1 MPQASRV
8 IRIVRC
14 NGCGRL
20 KDEVTYMIP
29 CDQIPRATIRTADY
43 RLTLDSVVVIAEVA
57 IELRRR
63 GVELLSPVLVPYGF
77 VYQAGEVDRGSGGL
91 YAHGGSHE
99 RTVRWN
105 SACAMRSVRSAIAS
119 MLPRYCT
126 KTSPAPPLGA
136 DKRDTRGSLT
146 IRSTASATSRR
157 IWFASGLSSS
167 PAPPR
172 SLQRLSRKPS
182 VPVRRAGLPRSPL
195 AITLLGWAWAHLRT
209 RPARNAAP

>member
-1 MPQASRV
+1 MVQQQNKEASLV
-8 IRIVRC
+8 
-14 NGCGRL
+14 
-20 KDEVTYMIP
+20 KHE
-29 CDQIPRATIRTADY
+29 
-43 RLTLDSVVVIAEVA
+43 IAERVAIAPPNYCINRSAASEFRMVTFSALRRARLYKALGSNSFILMDA

-63 GVELLSPVLVPYGF
+63 GVELLSPVLVPYGS

-136 DKRDTRGSLT
+136 DKRDTRVL
-146 IRSTASATSRR
+146 
-157 IWFASGLSSS
+157 
-167 PAPPR
+167 
-172 SLQRLSRKPS
+172 
-182 VPVRRAGLPRSPL
+182 
-195 AITLLGWAWAHLRT
+195 
-209 RPARNAAP
+209 

>member
-1 MPQASRV
+1 M
-8 IRIVRC
+8 
-14 NGCGRL
+14 
-20 KDEVTYMIP
+20 D
-29 CDQIPRATIRTADY
+29 
-43 RLTLDSVVVIAEVA
+43 A

-91 YAHGGSHE
+91 DAHGGSHE

-119 MLPRYCT
+119 MMPRYCT
-126 KTSPAPPLGA
+126 KISPAPPLGA

-157 IWFASGLSSS
+157 IWFASGLASS

-172 SLQRLSRKPS
+172 RLQRLSRKPT
-182 VPVRRAGLPRSPL
+182 VPPPRGFAALSPRHHPARL
-195 AITLLGWAWAHLRT
+195 VLVGPQDATGAERCHLRVV
-209 RPARNAAP
+209 AVD

>member
-1 MPQASRV
+1 M
-8 IRIVRC
+8 
-14 NGCGRL
+14 
-20 KDEVTYMIP
+20 D
-29 CDQIPRATIRTADY
+29 
-43 RLTLDSVVVIAEVA
+43 A

-91 YAHGGSHE
+91 DAHGGSHE

-105 SACAMRSVRSAIAS
+105 SECTMGVVRPASASI
-119 MLPRYCT
+119 MPRYCT
-126 KTSPAPPLGA
+126 KISPAPPLGA

-182 VPVRRAGLPRSPL
+182 VPIRRAGLPRSNSDRKSTRL
-195 AITLLGWAWAHLRT
+195 NSSHSQISYAVFCLKKKKSRNYAQELVIVTSLLPT
-209 RPARNAAP
+209 QSTVPFT

>member
-1 MPQASRV
+1 MDAF
-8 IRIVRC
+8 
-14 NGCGRL
+14 
-20 KDEVTYMIP
+20 
-29 CDQIPRATIRTADY
+29 
-43 RLTLDSVVVIAEVA
+43 
-57 IELRRR
+57 ELRRR

-77 VYQAGEVDRGSGGL
+77 VYQASEVDRGSGGL

-126 KTSPAPPLGA
+126 KTSPAPPWGA

-172 SLQRLSRKPS
+172 SEEHTSELQSQSNLVCRLLLEKKKTTKNERSYQPHHMN
-182 VPVRRAGLPRSPL
+182 LCMNTCRSP
-195 AITLLGWAWAHLRT
+195 
-209 RPARNAAP
+209 

>member
-1 MPQASRV
+1 M
-8 IRIVRC
+8 
-14 NGCGRL
+14 
-20 KDEVTYMIP
+20 D
-29 CDQIPRATIRTADY
+29 
-43 RLTLDSVVVIAEVA
+43 A

-77 VYQAGEVDRGSGGL
+77 VYQAGEVDRGSGGV

-126 KTSPAPPLGA
+126 KTSPALPLGA
-136 DKRDTRGSLT
+136 DKRDIRGSLT

-167 PAPPR
+167 PAPFAEFAA
-172 SLQRLSRKPS
+172 LVTK
-182 VPVRRAGLPRSPL
+182 AE
-195 AITLLGWAWAHLRT
+195 RT
-209 RPARNAAP
+209 RPPRGFAALSPGHHPARLGLAAPQDATGAER

>member
-1 MPQASRV
+1 MFSAPQ
-8 IRIVRC
+8 
-14 NGCGRL
+14 
-20 KDEVTYMIP
+20 
-29 CDQIPRATIRTADY
+29 
-43 RLTLDSVVVIAEVA
+43 LTRDPLGSNSFILMDA

-77 VYQAGEVDRGSGGL
+77 VYQASEVDRGSGGL

-119 MLPRYCT
+119 MMPRYCT
-126 KTSPAPPLGA
+126 KISPAPPLGA

-146 IRSTASATSRR
+146 IRSTAYATSRR

-195 AITLLGWAWAHLRT
+195 AITLLGWAWAHLWT

>member
-1 MPQASRV
+1 M
-8 IRIVRC
+8 
-14 NGCGRL
+14 
-20 KDEVTYMIP
+20 D
-29 CDQIPRATIRTADY
+29 
-43 RLTLDSVVVIAEVA
+43 A

-77 VYQAGEVDRGSGGL
+77 VYQASEVDRGSGGL

-119 MLPRYCT
+119 MLPRYLHEDF
-126 KTSPAPPLGA
+126 ARAAIG
-136 DKRDTRGSLT
+136 RGQTRYPG
-146 IRSTASATSRR
+146 
-157 IWFASGLSSS
+157 
-167 PAPPR
+167 

-195 AITLLGWAWAHLRT
+195 ADVRDS
-209 RPARNAAP
+209 AR